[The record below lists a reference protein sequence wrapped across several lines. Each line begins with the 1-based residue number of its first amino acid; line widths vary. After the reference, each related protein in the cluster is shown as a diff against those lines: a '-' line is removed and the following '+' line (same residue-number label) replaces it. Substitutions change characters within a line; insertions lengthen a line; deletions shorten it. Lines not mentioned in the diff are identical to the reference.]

1 MVDAANVANSIQV
14 ALGSRAGSWLYGQER
29 VESFLLLGL
38 LRELVV
44 EHEMLGWLLR
54 RDDDLGESRWEVLS
68 FEFVGASEFR
78 VGYDL
83 KLIALA
89 SS

>member
-1 MVDAANVANSIQV
+1 MVHATNVANSIQI
-14 ALGSRAGSWLYGQER
+14 ALGSRAGPWLYGQER
-29 VESFLLLGL
+29 VESFLLLSL

-44 EHEMLGWLLR
+44 EDEMLGRLLR

-68 FEFVGASEFR
+68 FQFVGASEFR

-89 SS
+89 PA